1 MKTTSR
7 LFIAIALPML
17 LQGCASLDGAQWRRV
32 YEQTCHLDEQWL
44 VRDTLY
50 FGRSIS
56 TDGVISLVDDDEWQ
70 RFENETLGIAFP
82 TGHTVIDAHGAWRNA
97 DGVQRG
103 EPSKVVVVVHPDD
116 QASEAAI
123 THVIATYKQ
132 TFRQESVLREH
143 AGVCV
148 RP

>member
-7 LFIAIALPML
+7 LFIALALPVL
-17 LQGCASLDGAQWRRV
+17 LHGCVSLEGAQWRHV

-56 TDGVISLVDDDEWQ
+56 TDGAISLVGDDEWQ
-70 RFENETLGIAFP
+70 RFENETLAIAFP
-82 TGHTVIDAHGAWRNA
+82 TGYTVIDAHGAWRNA
-97 DGVQRG
+97 DGVKRG

-123 THVIATYKQ
+123 TQVIATYKQ
-132 TFRQESVLREH
+132 AFRQESVLREL